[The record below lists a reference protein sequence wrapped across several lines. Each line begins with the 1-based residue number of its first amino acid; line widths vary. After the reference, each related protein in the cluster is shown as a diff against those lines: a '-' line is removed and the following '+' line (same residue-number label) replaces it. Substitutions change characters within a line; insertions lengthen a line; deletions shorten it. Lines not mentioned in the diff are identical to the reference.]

1 VLIGKPLSPSKLKK
15 TVTVLF
21 FTEAMALDLTASPM
35 LVEYTADG
43 VSLAAI
49 GRARTGDLAAFGE
62 LVWICRRR
70 TMGTVRRL
78 IPRKR
83 PRRRGVFM
91 AGLEQREVDSATA
104 SAGWQAL
111 RDEQDR
117 ARNIDYV
124 DSLLAHLAPSDR
136 IPIVMREVEG

>member
-1 VLIGKPLSPSKLKK
+1 
-15 TVTVLF
+15 
-21 FTEAMALDLTASPM
+21 
-35 LVEYTADG
+35 
-43 VSLAAI
+43 
-49 GRARTGDLAAFGE
+49 
-62 LVWICRRR
+62 
-70 TMGTVRRL
+70 
-78 IPRKR
+78 
-83 PRRRGVFM
+83 M